1 MFIAGI
7 GSGMKIGA
15 FVGDGY
21 CLLEIRIALIYIAS
35 FESLVSSYSIFSS
48 KLHSLNNLSSLLLI
62 IN

>member
-1 MFIAGI
+1 
-7 GSGMKIGA
+7 MKIGA